1 MKRLLSLFA
10 LVLVSPLAGAAEP
23 VPPAIEIRV
32 KAVGELTGIVEY
44 AGGVLQQPEAGK
56 QFAGIIKLMGEG
68 EKGIEGIDAAKP
80 LGGYV
85 RISENIADSAVVVMV
100 PIKDEAAFLSLLKDK
115 LNVEPKKG
123 KEDVYS
129 LELPQVPVGAI
140 HFRFLHGYAYA
151 TIRTVKSIDPDSVIK
166 PKEFFA
172 AAPKSILGADIHW
185 DRFPADTKK
194 VMLGQIEMQLAE
206 KFKDAGGSE
215 LQKQARKTLLD
226 IGVDAIKTVLTDSK
240 RVALT
245 LDADPETDTISARVK
260 LTAKPK
266 TQLEKTIVSWADR
279 ESAAASASLAK
290 NPLASFGVVAKLPK
304 ATHEK
309 LGKIVDVIF
318 DDALAGVP
326 ADAKPLVTKLVDAVS
341 PTLKDG
347 DVQLG
352 LAVAKAGKTG
362 LGLQAAVKATK
373 GDELQKVLKE
383 FAPFLMGA
391 EANVKFDAE
400 KVGDRNLHEASLT
413 NADLKRNFGTEIL
426 WIATSDDLVA
436 LAIEEK
442 PKLLKTYLEAKPKE
456 LPMLSLEIGVA
467 QFMTASDKELPP
479 EKLAG
484 AVEKI
489 FEKAGPAGLD
499 TLKITVGGGQDLD
512 VKLDLKGKALSI
524 LVAIDE
530 LKKK

>member
-10 LVLVSPLAGAAEP
+10 LVLLAPIASAAEP
-23 VPPAIEIRV
+23 APAAVEVRV
-32 KAVGELTGIVEY
+32 KAIADLTGLVEY
-44 AGGVLQQPEAGK
+44 AGGIFLQPEAGK
-56 QFAGIIKLMGEG
+56 QFAGIIAALAGT
-68 EKGIEGIDAAKP
+68 EKGLEGIDASKP
-80 LGGYV
+80 IGGYV

-100 PIKDEAAFLSLLKDK
+100 PIKDEAAFLALLKDK
-115 LNVEPKKG
+115 LNVDAKKG

-129 LELPQVPVGAI
+129 LDLPQVPVGAI

-151 TIRTVKSIDPDSVIK
+151 TIRTIKSIDPDSIIA
-166 PKEFFA
+166 PKDFFA
-172 AAPKSILGADIHW
+172 AAPKSIVSADIHW

-206 KFKDAGGSE
+206 KFKDADGSE

-226 IGVDAIKTVLTDSK
+226 IGVDAIKTMLTDSK
-240 RVALT
+240 QLALT
-245 LDADPETDTISARVK
+245 FDAEPKSDTISARIK
-260 LTAKPK
+260 LTAN
-266 TQLEKTIVSWADR
+266 TGTLLEKNLKSWGDR
-279 ESAAASASLAK
+279 ESTAASASLAK
-290 NPLASFGVVAKLPK
+290 NPLASFGLIAKLPK

-326 ADAKPLVTKLVDAVS
+326 EDAKPLVTKLVDAVS

-352 LAVAKAGKTG
+352 LSVAKAGKDR
-362 LGLQAAVKATK
+362 LSLQAAVKATK
-373 GDELQKVLKE
+373 GDEIRIAMKE
-383 FAPFLMGA
+383 FAPFLMGG
-391 EANVKFDAE
+391 EATVKFDAE
-400 KVGDRNLHEASLT
+400 KVGSSTLHEAALT
-413 NADLKRNFGTEIL
+413 NADLNRNFGTETL
-426 WIATSDDLVA
+426 WLATSDDLIS

-442 PKLLKTYLEAKPKE
+442 PKLLKAYLEAKPKK

-467 QFMTASDKELPP
+467 QLMAVVDKELAP

-484 AVEKI
+484 AIEKI
-489 FEKAGPAGLD
+489 FEKAGPGGLD
-499 TLKITVGGGQDLD
+499 TFKLTVGGGKDLD
-512 VKLDLKGKALSI
+512 IAIDLKGKALSMF
-524 LVAIDE
+524 VAIDQ